1 MDFISGLQQTG
12 SNSSLM
18 MAAAVS
24 DVTLSQ
30 SIFPEE
36 RMENFLMKSLQIEE
50 NVSFFASDNGRLV
63 VEMFLCLWFL
73 VVIELY
79 NTKWRTFP
87 FIIKN

>member
-1 MDFISGLQQTG
+1 
-12 SNSSLM
+12 M

-63 VEMFLCLWFL
+63 VEMFLYLWFL

-79 NTKWRTFP
+79 NKMENISIYYKELVAF
-87 FIIKN
+87 FHVAL